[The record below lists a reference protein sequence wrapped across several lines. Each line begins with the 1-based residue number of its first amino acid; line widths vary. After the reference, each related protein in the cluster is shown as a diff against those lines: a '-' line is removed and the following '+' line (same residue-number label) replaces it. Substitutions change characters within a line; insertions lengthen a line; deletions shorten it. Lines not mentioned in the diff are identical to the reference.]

1 MANTDN
7 KKKNE
12 AEKAPKKSLF
22 KKSAKNVPEKKKE
35 EVKATEKVAES
46 AKKKQAEAK
55 KDAERALSGN
65 SPIKMILYK
74 MAEETH
80 SEACDEYYKRCAMK
94 GEG

>member
-1 MANTDN
+1 MTRVGNRY
-7 KKKNE
+7 
-12 AEKAPKKSLF
+12 
-22 KKSAKNVPEKKKE
+22 
-35 EVKATEKVAES
+35 ATMSDRTLLLIMK
-46 AKKKQAEAK
+46 EAK

-80 SEACDEYYKRCAMK
+80 AEACDEYYKRCAIK

>member
-1 MANTDN
+1 MSVSYAAMSDRTL
-7 KKKNE
+7 
-12 AEKAPKKSLF
+12 LF
-22 KKSAKNVPEKKKE
+22 IMK
-35 EVKATEKVAES
+35 
-46 AKKKQAEAK
+46 EAK